1 MEVILAERAFNTL
14 EEAEI
19 YLMATTRAQS
29 FILAAALRPLIQNGF
44 LSEDDLASSLAET
57 ERAALQ
63 RRTLETPAISGL
75 AQMLRQDLGLPEGT
89 GHGD

>member
-1 MEVILAERAFNTL
+1 MAERVFKTL
-14 EEAEI
+14 EDAEN

-29 FILAAALRPLIQNGF
+29 MILAAALRPLIGNGS
-44 LSEDDLASSLAET
+44 LSEDDLVASLAET

-75 AQMLRQDLGLPEGT
+75 AQMLRQDLELAEGT
-89 GHGD
+89 GPGG

>member
-1 MEVILAERAFNTL
+1 MAERVFKTL
-14 EEAEI
+14 EDAEN

-29 FILAAALRPLIQNGF
+29 MILAAALRPLIGNGS
-44 LSEDDLASSLAET
+44 LSEDDLVASLAET

-75 AQMLRQDLGLPEGT
+75 AQMLRQDLGLAEGT
-89 GHGD
+89 GPGG